1 LQEIF
6 EHTFSKDQKESKAF
20 RIQSKKPFST
30 EELKIE
36 ESLLYYGILIKLQYD

>member
-6 EHTFSKDQKESKAF
+6 EHTFSKYQKESKTF
-20 RIQSKKPFST
+20 GIQSKKPLSIEELKI

-36 ESLLYYGILIKLQYD
+36 ESLFY

>member
-6 EHTFSKDQKESKAF
+6 EHRFSKDQKESKAF
-20 RIQSKKPFST
+20 GMQSKKPLST

-36 ESLLYYGILIKLQYD
+36 ESLFYYGILVKLPYD